1 MADVN
6 GDLLTESW
14 HVNIM
19 LMVVNKNG
27 FYKFVLDLVAQKIS
41 CFFLLTSINRLLTGY

>member
-14 HVNIM
+14 HVNIV
-19 LMVVNKNG
+19 LMCVNKNG
-27 FYKFVLDLVAQKIS
+27 FYELVLDLVAQKIS
-41 CFFLLTSINRLLTGY
+41 CFFIINIY